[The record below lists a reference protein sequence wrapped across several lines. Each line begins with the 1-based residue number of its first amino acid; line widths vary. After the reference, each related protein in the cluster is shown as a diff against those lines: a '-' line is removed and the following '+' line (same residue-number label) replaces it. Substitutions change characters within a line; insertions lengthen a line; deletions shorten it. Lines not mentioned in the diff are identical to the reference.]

1 MLILN
6 CRKNY
11 ALKVLPYA
19 RYTKKRL
26 REILEEEMSA
36 LGSLTENYVSEDVS
50 VKEMEMGYLKQM
62 LSTCLRLLG
71 FVIRQKVLEKA
82 NCRPVAEVGERI
94 RSVGSRLRKYLSI
107 FGELSFERP
116 AHSSD
121 QRGMIYIVDE
131 ALELPPQY
139 WSYNIQDLVG
149 STSTTVNFRESVRL
163 LNSLLGLNLSGTGSE
178 RNTTHLG
185 QQVETYYEQKPV
197 IKPLGPV
204 HFSGSFDGKGV
215 PIKVPKDKTKP
226 RELKRLNAGEKN
238 GTKRMATVSVMSYF
252 EPKKR
257 TVSSVIEGLMKHH
270 SSKKLSKQKAPSTE
284 QDVHVVKEQNDNR
297 WHQGIHR
304 RAFMADQDKAVEYG
318 IKYIASMISHP
329 DSRFVVPID
338 AGIGLEDKVIKY
350 VEKYGL
356 EKHFDGIILD
366 IIHVSEYIWDCAN
379 AVLGKKSDTRAHW
392 VRQMLEDILN
402 SRTDKVIEDL
412 QKIVDKTKLSDAKME
427 KINAAI
433 TYFTNHKHKMDYK
446 IFIEKGYPV
455 SSALVESNCGYF
467 VKHRMEGNGRRWTEN
482 GAQDMLDLRAVYLNE
497 DFDDFIKFKT
507 KQDRKFDFKRAA

>member
-1 MLILN
+1 MN

-11 ALKVLPYA
+11 QLKVLPYA

-26 REILEEEMSA
+26 IEILEVEMSS
-36 LGSLTENYVSEDVS
+36 LRSLTENYVSEDVS

-62 LSTCLRLLG
+62 LGCCLRLLS
-71 FVIRQKVLEKA
+71 FVIKQKVIEKS
-82 NCRPVAEVGERI
+82 NCRPVAQSGEGI
-94 RSVGSRLRKYLSI
+94 RSVGSRLRQYLSI
-107 FGELSFERP
+107 FGVLSFERP
-116 AHSSD
+116 AYNSD
-121 QRGMIYIVDE
+121 QRGIIYVVDE
-131 ALELPPQY
+131 ILELPPQY

-149 STSTTVNFRESVRL
+149 SSSTTVNFRESVRL

-185 QQVETYYEQKPV
+185 QQVEAYYEQKPA
-197 IKPLGPV
+197 IQPLGPV
-204 HFSGSFDGKGV
+204 HFSASFDGKGV

-226 RELKRLNAGEKN
+226 REIKRLNAGEKN
-238 GTKRMATVSVMSYF
+238 GQKRMSTVGVMSYF
-252 EPKKR
+252 EPKQR

-270 SSKKLSKQKAPSTE
+270 SSKKPSNQKASCTE
-284 QDVHVVKEQNDNR
+284 QDANPLREQNDNR

-304 RAFMADQDKAVEYG
+304 RAFMADQDKSVEYG

-379 AVLGKKSDTRAHW
+379 AVLGKKCDTRSYW
-392 VRQMLEDILN
+392 VKQMLEDILH

-427 KINAAI
+427 KINTAI

-446 IFIEKGYPV
+446 TFIEKGYPV

-497 DFDDFIKFKT
+497 DFEDFMKFKT
-507 KQDRKFDFKRAA
+507 QQDRKLELKKIKRAA